1 MWKKLTL
8 CLSQRFLAWLYF
20 LAWYS
25 IYATIAE
32 KNSLFTTPNNEWWH
46 FIVWQCKITLNNALC
61 KWPVKRFC
69 TLKGNVVSNI
79 LTVKKIRSGFC
90 TTPISN
96 HFTKKICILWSI
108 AQSRKSLQKRRW
120 RNVLMNKA
128 KGTLTLEHTV
138 STQI

>member
-1 MWKKLTL
+1 MWVLKIWKKLTL

-79 LTVKKIRSGFC
+79 LTVKKSGQVFAQHRYPIILRKKYAFC
-90 TTPISN
+90 GPLHSHEN
-96 HFTKKICILWSI
+96 HFKKEDG
-108 AQSRKSLQKRRW
+108 
-120 RNVLMNKA
+120 
-128 KGTLTLEHTV
+128 GTYLRTRLKEL
-138 STQI
+138 